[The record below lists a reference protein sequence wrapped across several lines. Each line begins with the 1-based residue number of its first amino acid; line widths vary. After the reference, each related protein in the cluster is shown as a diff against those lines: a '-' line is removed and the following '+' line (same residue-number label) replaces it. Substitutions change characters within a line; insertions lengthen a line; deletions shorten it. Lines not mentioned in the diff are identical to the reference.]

1 MQRVAEGMVLPVELI
16 ISEAKRW
23 GIADDVALQVPAT
36 GRVNVMCTGSRAD
49 AFVDHLLQLQAT
61 GNFAGR

>member
-1 MQRVAEGMVLPVELI
+1 MVLPVELI

-23 GIADDVALQVPAT
+23 GIADEVALQVLAS
-36 GRVNVMCTGSRAD
+36 GRVNVMCVGDRAD

-61 GNFAGR
+61 GSFPGR